1 MTVSFFQFQI
11 MPYPKTCKAWRRS
24 NPSSYPLHL
33 VQHADEKLPEKLE
46 SDDVVIK
53 VKAVSLNFRDIAMLE
68 KGRYPGGQIDEGIV
82 ASDCGAEVGSFDCC
96 VSDML

>member
-1 MTVSFFQFQI
+1 MS
-11 MPYPKTCKAWRRS
+11 YPKTCKAWRRS

-33 VQHADEKLPEKLE
+33 VQHDDEKLPEKLE

-82 ASDCGAEVGSFDCC
+82 ASDCGAEVRPLNHYT
-96 VSDML
+96 SDTL